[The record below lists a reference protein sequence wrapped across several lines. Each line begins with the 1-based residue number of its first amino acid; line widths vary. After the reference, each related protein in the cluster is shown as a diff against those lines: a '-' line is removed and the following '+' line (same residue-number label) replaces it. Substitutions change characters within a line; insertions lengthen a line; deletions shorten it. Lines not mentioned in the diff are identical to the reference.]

1 VDGKNQG
8 LLLISLGRSNN
19 DSHNYQQIT
28 GRIVDISLDKNRIE
42 VVDDMMAEV
51 LRKKTPAERIAIG
64 FGLWT
69 SARKML
75 LSHLGSTHPE

>member
-1 VDGKNQG
+1 
-8 LLLISLGRSNN
+8 
-19 DSHNYQQIT
+19 
-28 GRIVDISLDKNRIE
+28 VDIRLDKNRIE

-51 LRKKTPAERIAIG
+51 LRNKTPAERIAIG

-75 LSHLGSTHPE
+75 LSHLGSTHPEWDPERLNKEVARRLSHGVV